1 MQVAVLHRLECLGFR
16 TCIWSSFQEM
26 EFLLV
31 WEPRLE
37 NPWLRNLLVV
47 SVTYYPN

>member
-1 MQVAVLHRLECLGFR
+1 MRAAVPHHQECLGFR
-16 TCIWSSFQEM
+16 TYMWSSFQEM

-31 WEPRLE
+31 WEPHLE

-47 SVTYYPN
+47 SATYYPN